1 MSIQKRKASNT
12 CSRKILK
19 EKCIFLLNI
28 NSSRILFPG
37 HHSRNT
43 SVKKKEAISSVW
55 LEKCRPELP
64 ENSLCNDVS
73 HSDNLVKN
81 ESSSSKF
88 SHTEHNCTIKEINDE
103 DYASSVTM
111 PSESS
116 CSAAKEME
124 DDQANLNNSSITGTE
139 KRNGTRKS
147 TKINPVAITE
157 RSSKEEIFKSEG
169 EGPSN
174 SRQTEAKKNFDS
186 ECFSDGHS
194 KNATNSQQLA
204 DTRGS
209 NVTNL
214 FRIANPTV
222 SNTSVGD
229 SDCSSLDP
237 SQEIMSLKRK
247 AEERTTELE
256 KPSKRVRRE
265 DDNEEETFEESKVY
279 VVCSIFLR

>member
-1 MSIQKRKASNT
+1 MLA
-12 CSRKILK
+12 
-19 EKCIFLLNI
+19 I

-37 HHSRNT
+37 HHIRNT

-55 LEKCRPELP
+55 LEKYKPELP

-73 HSDNLVKN
+73 RSDDLVKN
-81 ESSSSKF
+81 ESSSGKLSL
-88 SHTEHNCTIKEINDE
+88 NEINFTTKQINNE
-103 DYASSVTM
+103 DKSPSVTM

-116 CSAAKEME
+116 CPTAKEMV
-124 DDQANLNNSSITGTE
+124 DDQTNPHNLSITE
-139 KRNGTRKS
+139 KRNGRGKS
-147 TKINPVAITE
+147 PKINSVIITE

-174 SRQTEAKKNFDS
+174 SRQTETKKNFDS
-186 ECFSDGHS
+186 EYFSDAGHS
-194 KNATNSQQLA
+194 KKATNSQQVA

-209 NVTNL
+209 SVTNL
-214 FRIANPTV
+214 FGITNPTV
-222 SNTSVGD
+222 SNTSVGE

-237 SQEIMSLKRK
+237 PQEIMSLKRK

-265 DDNEEETFEESKVY
+265 VDNGEETFDESKV
-279 VVCSIFLR
+279 

>member
-1 MSIQKRKASNT
+1 MKT
-12 CSRKILK
+12 
-19 EKCIFLLNI
+19 

-37 HHSRNT
+37 HHIRNT
-43 SVKKKEAISSVW
+43 SVKKKESISSVW
-55 LEKCRPELP
+55 LEKYKPELP

-81 ESSSSKF
+81 KSSSDKLSLN
-88 SHTEHNCTIKEINDE
+88 EHNATTKQINNE
-103 DYASSVTM
+103 DSPPSVTM

-116 CSAAKEME
+116 CPAAKEVA
-124 DDQANLNNSSITGTE
+124 DGQANPHNLSITE

-147 TKINPVAITE
+147 PKINSVTITE
-157 RSSKEEIFKSEG
+157 RSSKEDIFKSEG

-174 SRQTEAKKNFDS
+174 SRQTGAKKNFDR
-186 ECFSDGHS
+186 ECFSDAGHS
-194 KNATNSQQLA
+194 KKVTDPQQVA

-209 NVTNL
+209 SVTNL
-214 FRIANPTV
+214 FGITNPTV

-237 SQEIMSLKRK
+237 PQKIMSLKRK

-256 KPSKRVRRE
+256 KPSKRVRSE
-265 DDNEEETFEESKVY
+265 DDNEEETFDESKV
-279 VVCSIFLR
+279 

>member
-1 MSIQKRKASNT
+1 M
-12 CSRKILK
+12 CLLLK
-19 EKCIFLLNI
+19 I

-37 HHSRNT
+37 HHIRNT
-43 SVKKKEAISSVW
+43 SVKKKESISSVW
-55 LEKCRPELP
+55 LEKYKPELP

-73 HSDNLVKN
+73 HSDDLVKN
-81 ESSSSKF
+81 KSSSDKLSLN
-88 SHTEHNCTIKEINDE
+88 EHNFTTKQINNE
-103 DYASSVTM
+103 DSPLSVAM

-116 CSAAKEME
+116 CPTVKEMA
-124 DDQANLNNSSITGTE
+124 DDQANPHHLSITG

-147 TKINPVAITE
+147 PKINSVAITE

-186 ECFSDGHS
+186 ECFSDAGHS
-194 KNATNSQQLA
+194 KKATNSQQVA

-209 NVTNL
+209 SVTNL
-214 FRIANPTV
+214 FGIINPTV

-229 SDCSSLDP
+229 GDCSSLDP
-237 SQEIMSLKRK
+237 PQEIISLKRK

-256 KPSKRVRRE
+256 KPSKRVRNE
-265 DDNEEETFEESKVY
+265 DGNEEETFDESKV
-279 VVCSIFLR
+279 